1 MPLKFNNTEEA
12 RKLVLDES
20 KKWRQALEKAKTSK
34 DGVKDVAAAMVTAT
48 DTIVSAQVHTMDQ
61 VMDIKKEQ
69 GIVREG
75 LEKANRAMDMLA
87 NEHDEIKVV
96 VNKQEKVQETVS
108 KDAEK
113 AAYRAKAATVALYK
127 LQLER
132 SQSVVVIRNLAPLTK
147 NKETYEDL
155 EKLIARMLKELTL
168 SRDGI
173 RVNAVKRLQRSK
185 MDKTGEYPALRVELS
200 GVGDKIKIYQAIEQQ
215 VKSGRRVAFQISNEI
230 PEYAIKA
237 YKAQCK
243 IATIIRRMDAN
254 VKTRVGIERGDLWPT
269 ISTKFRGAPKYER
282 VPEQVFNTAKEVV
295 IKEKKAEN
303 DKRKK
308 EREDRLLEADEY
320 MDTAKPGY

>member
-1 MPLKFNNTEEA
+1 
-12 RKLVLDES
+12 
-20 KKWRQALEKAKTSK
+20 
-34 DGVKDVAAAMVTAT
+34 
-48 DTIVSAQVHTMDQ
+48 
-61 VMDIKKEQ
+61 
-69 GIVREG
+69 
-75 LEKANRAMDMLA
+75 MDMLA
-87 NEHDEIKVV
+87 TEHDEIKVV
-96 VNKQEKVQETVS
+96 VNKQEKVQESAS

-168 SRDGI
+168 SREGI

-185 MDKTGEYPALRVELS
+185 LDKTGEYPALRVELS

-243 IATIIRRMDAN
+243 IATVIRKMDAN
-254 VKTRVGIERGDLWPT
+254 VKTRVGIERG
-269 ISTKFRGAPKYER
+269 ISGPLSQPKSC
-282 VPEQVFNTAKEVV
+282 
-295 IKEKKAEN
+295 
-303 DKRKK
+303 
-308 EREDRLLEADEY
+308 LLYTSDAADE
-320 MDTAKPGY
+320 